1 MQIHEITARKL
12 NEVGL
17 AGALAKGITGAV
29 ANKFVSSTLGID
41 ASDTPSTDP
50 YARASGAMEI
60 NKQLAVQMGQQLN
73 KMWGQVVQNFMAQH
87 PDSAGNALTSIKSAR
102 PADAAK
108 LSQELDKI
116 VVDMSRVGK
125 TLDQWAAGINT
136 GDPKDAAEAKVMVGQ
151 LKSIKDAIWKE
162 TLDPSDTSGQ
172 ARAQAFA
179 NLGTAIAQIQN
190 INSFVEKPKTGAA
203 SGIARVE
210 VDPRTNTF
218 MVDRQPYDPKN
229 PIHVTAVRD
238 FMNSK
243 K

>member
-12 NEVGL
+12 NEISLAGGF
-17 AGALAKGITGAV
+17 AGAL
-29 ANKFVSSTLGID
+29 ANKFVSSTLGVD
-41 ASDTPSTDP
+41 ARDTPSDDP
-50 YARASGAMEI
+50 LARSKGAMEI
-60 NKQLAVQMGQQLN
+60 NKQLAGKMGQELN
-73 KMWGQVVQNFMAQH
+73 KMWGQVVQNFMATH
-87 PDSAGNALTSIKSAR
+87 KDTSGYPLNNIKSAA

-125 TLDQWAAGINT
+125 ALDQWAAGINT
-136 GDPKDAAEAKVMVGQ
+136 GDPKDAAEARVMVGQ
-151 LKSIKDAIWKE
+151 LKDIKDAIWKE

-179 NLGTAIAQIQN
+179 KLGTAIAQIQN
-190 INSFVEKPKTGAA
+190 INSFVEQSKKSGAA
-203 SGIARVE
+203 PGTPRVTT
-210 VDPRTNTF
+210 DPRTNAF

-229 PIHVTAVRD
+229 PVHVTAVKD
-238 FMNSK
+238 FINSK